1 MQFSAKLY
9 KMAPTLHSEYS
20 PNVRL
25 SNKLDCCLSKHDLDD
40 LHKEKHLD
48 YRREDIICD
57 TFFALVGAIYVDQV
71 KLIFCDIQ
79 KKNIFLLSNYDIE
92 TV

>member
-1 MQFSAKLY
+1 MPSLC
-9 KMAPTLHSEYS
+9 
-20 PNVRL
+20 L
-25 SNKLDCCLSKHDLDD
+25 SNKLDCFLSKHDLDD

-71 KLIFCDIQ
+71 NLIFCDIQ
-79 KKNIFLLSNYDIE
+79 KKNIVPNIIE
-92 TV
+92 